1 MERATRVVNAT
12 IGLLLVTATLS
23 GLLAFLV
30 GAPGPARWVT
40 GVHAASGLGVLLLAP
55 VKARIARRGL
65 RRAGRSRKVIGLV
78 LAALVLVAVASGLL
92 HAFGGWRTYR
102 LPPLPPV
109 LPVQVHVGASVGIA
123 LLAAAHLR
131 AHRRRVRVR
140 ATDVDRRRALLGTG
154 AVAGAAVLGVL
165 APGAPRRET
174 GSHRLTALPVT
185 NWLFDPVPRL
195 PPAPRLR
202 VPDVDLSALPAVTV
216 RAVIDCTGG
225 WYSEQD
231 WRGVPVAA
239 LGLPPSASI
248 DVVSVTGYRRRF
260 PAAEAGSLL
269 LATHVGG
276 RPLRPGNGAPV
287 RLVAPGRRGFWW
299 VKWVE
304 RVEVSDEPWWWQ
316 PPAPLR

>member
-1 MERATRVVNAT
+1 MERATRAVNAT
-12 IGLLLVTATLS
+12 IGLLLVIVTLS

-30 GAPGPARWVT
+30 GSPGPARWVT
-40 GVHAASGLGVLLLAP
+40 GVHAGSGLGLLLLAP
-55 VKARIARRGL
+55 AKARIARRGL
-65 RRAGRSRKVIGLV
+65 RRAGRSRKVIGLG

-92 HAFGGWRTYR
+92 HAYGGWRTY
-102 LPPLPPV
+102 LGL
-109 LPVQVHVGASVGIA
+109 LPVQVHVGASVGVVV
-123 LLAAAHLR
+123 LAAAHLR

-140 ATDVDRRRALLGTG
+140 ATDVDRRRALLGT
-154 AVAGAAVLGVL
+154 AVVTGAAVLGVL

-174 GSHRLTALPVT
+174 GSHRLAALPVT

-202 VPDVDLSALPAVTV
+202 VPDVDLSALPATTV

-225 WYSEQD
+225 WYSEQE

-276 RPLRPGNGAPV
+276 QPLRPGNGAPV

-316 PPAPLR
+316 PPAPLQ

>member
-1 MERATRVVNAT
+1 MERTTRAVNAT
-12 IGLLLVTATLS
+12 IALLIVTTTAS

-30 GAPGPARWVT
+30 GSPGPARWVT
-40 GVHAASGLGVLLLAP
+40 GVHAGSGLGLLLLAP
-55 VKARIARRGL
+55 AKARIARRGL
-65 RRAGRSRKVIGLV
+65 RRPGRWRRVIGLA
-78 LAALVLVAVASGLL
+78 LAVLVLTAVGSGLL
-92 HAFGGWRTYR
+92 HAFGGWRPF
-102 LPPLPPV
+102 LGL
-109 LPVQVHVGASVGIA
+109 LPVQIHVGSSVGA
-123 LLAAAHLR
+123 GLLLAAHLR
-131 AHRRRVRVR
+131 RHRRRVRVR
-140 ATDVDRRRALLGTG
+140 ATDLDRRRALLGTG
-154 AVAGAAVLGVL
+154 VVAGAAVLGAL
-165 APGAPRRET
+165 APGVPRRET
-174 GSHRLTALPVT
+174 GSHRLAVLPVT
-185 NWLFDPVPRL
+185 NWLFDPVPAL

-225 WYSEQD
+225 WYSEQE

-239 LGLPPSASI
+239 LGLPPSASV

-316 PPAPLR
+316 PPAPLQ